1 MIIAVTGATGLLGAA
16 LCRHLLQDGYQV
28 RCLIRQYDRSIS
40 GMPLE
45 CIQGNLHDL
54 ESLDQLCTGADVV
67 FHVAGLISIGQKSE
81 SDLWRTNVMGTENVI
96 AACQHAGVRRLVF
109 FSSVHAFE
117 PVSPDRIFDESAT
130 PATRFPYERSKAAAQ
145 SLVLNANETG
155 GLETV
160 CLNPTSV
167 LGPWDFKPS
176 LQGQMLLD
184 FLAGRI
190 PVLTPGGFDWVDSR
204 DVAAA
209 AAAAMTNGLPGEAY
223 LISGRY
229 ATLLELAQVI
239 GRVSQ
244 QPMPSRTL
252 PFWFLRVITPVL
264 EGWSHLSGRQAL
276 FTREALSHV
285 QSGHPAVSHAKA
297 ARDFGYKP
305 RPLEETVQDMYQWF
319 LDHYLK

>member
-16 LCRHLLQDGYQV
+16 LCRHLVRDGYQV
-28 RCLIRQYDRSIS
+28 RCLVRQNDRSLL
-40 GMPLE
+40 GLPLE
-45 CIQGNLHDL
+45 CIQGNLQDPA
-54 ESLDQLCTGADVV
+54 SLDRLCSGAEVV
-67 FHVAGLISIGQKSE
+67 FHVAGLISIGQMPE
-81 SDLWRTNVMGTENVI
+81 SDLWQTNVVGTEHVV
-96 AACQHAGVRRLVF
+96 AASQKASVRRMVF

-117 PVSPDRIFDESAT
+117 AVPPDRVFDETAS

-145 SLVLNANETG
+145 ALVLKANGIG
-155 GLETV
+155 GLETIS
-160 CLNPTSV
+160 LNPTSV

-209 AAAAMTNGLPGEAY
+209 AVAAMTHGHPGEAY
-223 LISGRY
+223 LISGRF
-229 ATLLELAQVI
+229 ATLRELAQLI
-239 GRVSQ
+239 GKVSQ
-244 QPMPSRTL
+244 RPMPSRTL
-252 PFWFLRVITPVL
+252 PFWFLKTITPVL
-264 EGWSHLSGRQAL
+264 EGWSRLSGRQAL

-285 QSGHPAVSHAKA
+285 ESGHPAVSHAKA
-297 ARDFGYKP
+297 SRDFGYKP
-305 RPLEETVQDMYQWF
+305 RPLEETVQDMYSWF